1 MTSQG
6 TAESAVRLI
15 NIRTK
20 DAAASTQVTRALLSV
35 GAPGSVDDV
44 AYYSPGSLCVAA
56 GGQVG
61 EQAMSNGEGG
71 GGCIAL
77 LPLEDAEWSP
87 VSPDAVT
94 QGWEQVDVQSTEG
107 SQVLIPSSPL
117 LSSPLLSSPLL
128 SYLIVSG
135 LDAPTGHQM
144 PRYPH
149 HTSYIIH
156 QTSNMIQ
163 PHHPKL

>member
-6 TAESAVRLI
+6 TSESAVRLI

-117 LSSPLLSSPLL
+117 PSSPLL
-128 SYLIVSG
+128 SYLVVSG
-135 LDAPTGHQM
+135 LDVQTRHQM

-149 HTSYIIH
+149 HTS
-156 QTSNMIQ
+156 NMIQ
-163 PHHPKL
+163 SHHNPKRQTGS